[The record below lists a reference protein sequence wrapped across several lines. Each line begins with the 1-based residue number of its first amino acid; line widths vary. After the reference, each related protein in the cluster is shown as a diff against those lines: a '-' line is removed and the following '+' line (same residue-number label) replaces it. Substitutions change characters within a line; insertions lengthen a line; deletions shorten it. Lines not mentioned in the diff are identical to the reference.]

1 MIRAYALNFPRL
13 RFPFSLSEARG
24 RLLVENNTSLG
35 TYTAEIPSSHLSGF
49 AKLMVLVQ
57 VFLVRRI
64 YRERHMIR
72 TIALSLLGL

>member
-1 MIRAYALNFPRL
+1 MIRVYALNFPRL